1 MKIDRKTFQTLA
13 SLLVLA
19 LLFWWLISNAA
30 SVLGFFAAVVKILS
44 PFIIGLCIAFV
55 VNIVLNLLERLWD
68 KPAFKGK
75 TAELWERLK
84 RPVCIVLSFI
94 VVLGLISAVFF
105 IVVPEFTR
113 TIMGFVD
120 KIPQYSKKIE
130 IWWANVMEL
139 AAVFALELPELHLEP
154 QKIIDALTSFIG
166 GFGKSFINTTI
177 GFTSSVVS
185 ALVSFFVAMVFS
197 IYVLAQKELFS
208 VACKKVLYALFSE
221 KTVESVLSVAS
232 LINRTFTNFVTGQLT
247 EAVIIGSLCF
257 VGMLIFSM
265 PFASVI
271 SVLVGFTALIPVFGA
286 FIGTII
292 GALLI
297 LLDTPVKALWF
308 VVFILVLQQLE
319 NNLIYPRVVGKSV
332 GLPAV
337 FTLIAVTVGGG
348 AFGFIGILI
357 SVPVCSV
364 IYTLASRWV
373 ENKLLEKNIEI

>member
-44 PFIIGLCIAFV
+44 PFIIGLCIAFI

-75 TAELWERLK
+75 TAELWGRLK

-197 IYVLAQKELFS
+197 IYVLAQKERFY
-208 VACKKVLYALFSE
+208 VACKKVLYALFSR
-221 KTVESVLSVAS
+221 KTVESALSVAS

-297 LLDTPVKALWF
+297 LLDTPIKALWF

-319 NNLIYPRVVGKSV
+319 NNLIYPKVVGKSV

>member
-1 MKIDRKTFQTLA
+1 MKIDKKTFQMLA
-13 SLLVLA
+13 SLLILA
-19 LLFWWLISNAA
+19 LLFWWFISNAA
-30 SVLGFFAAVVKILS
+30 SVFGFLAGVVRILS

-55 VNIVLNLLERLWD
+55 VNIVLNVLEKLWNRVS
-68 KPAFKGK
+68 FKGRLAGVWK
-75 TAELWERLK
+75 NLK

-94 VVLGLISAVFF
+94 VVIGLIAAVFF

-130 IWWANVMEL
+130 QWWGKLMEL
-139 AAVFALELPELHLEP
+139 ASVFALELPELRLEP
-154 QKIIDALTSFIG
+154 QKIIDTLTGFIG
-166 GFGKSFINTTI
+166 GFGKTFINTTI
-177 GFTSSVVS
+177 GLTSSVVS
-185 ALVSFFVAMVFS
+185 ALVTFFVALVFS
-197 IYVLAQKELFS
+197 IYTLAQKEVFS
-208 VACKKVLYALFSE
+208 VACRKVLYAAFSE
-221 KTVESVLSVAS
+221 RRVESILSVTA
-232 LINRTFTNFVTGQLT
+232 LINRTFTSFVTGQLT

-257 VGMLIFSM
+257 VGMLVFNI

-271 SVLVGFTALIPVFGA
+271 SVLIGFTALIPVFGA

-297 LLDTPVKALWF
+297 LLDTPIKALWF

-319 NNLIYPRVVGKSV
+319 NNLIYPKVVGKSV

-348 AFGFIGILI
+348 AFGFVGILI

-364 IYTLASRWV
+364 IYTLASHWV
-373 ENKLLEKNIEI
+373 ENRLVEKNIDI

>member
-1 MKIDRKTFQTLA
+1 MKIDRKTFQMLA

-30 SVLGFFAAVVKILS
+30 SVLGFFSAVVKILS
-44 PFIIGLCIAFV
+44 PFIIGLCIAFI
-55 VNIVLNLLERLWD
+55 VNIVLNMLERLWD

-75 TAELWERLK
+75 KADFWRKLK

-94 VVLGLISAVFF
+94 IVLGLISAVFF

-130 IWWANVMEL
+130 VWWAQLMEL

-154 QKIIDALTSFIG
+154 QKIIDALTGFIG

-185 ALVSFFVAMVFS
+185 ALVTFFVALVFS
-197 IYVLAQKELFS
+197 VYVLAQKELFA
-208 VACKKVLYALFSE
+208 VACRKVLYALFSE
-221 KTVESVLSVAS
+221 KAVVSILSVLS

-257 VGMLIFSM
+257 VGMLVFAM

-271 SVLVGFTALIPVFGA
+271 SVLIGFTALIPVFGA
-286 FIGTII
+286 FIGTIV

-319 NNLIYPRVVGKSV
+319 NNLIYPKVVGKSV

>member
-1 MKIDRKTFQTLA
+1 MKIDKKTFQTLA

-75 TAELWERLK
+75 TAELWGRLK

-208 VACKKVLYALFSE
+208 VACKKVLYALFSD

-297 LLDTPVKALWF
+297 LLDTPIKALWF

-319 NNLIYPRVVGKSV
+319 NNLIYPKVVGKSV

-373 ENKLLEKNIEI
+373 ENKLIEKNIEI

>member
-44 PFIIGLCIAFV
+44 PFIIGLCIAFI

-75 TAELWERLK
+75 TAELWGRLK

-208 VACKKVLYALFSE
+208 VACKKVLYALFSD

-297 LLDTPVKALWF
+297 LLDTPIKALWF

-319 NNLIYPRVVGKSV
+319 NNLIYPKVVGKSV

>member
-1 MKIDRKTFQTLA
+1 ML
-13 SLLVLA
+13 SYLLVFA
-19 LLFWWLISNAA
+19 LLFWWLISNAG
-30 SVLGFFAAVVKILS
+30 VVFGFIAAVVNILS

-68 KPAFKGK
+68 RACRKGK
-75 TAELWERLK
+75 YSGLLQKLK

-94 VVLGLISAVFF
+94 IVLGLIAAVFF

-120 KIPQYSKKIE
+120 KIPQYSEKIE
-130 IWWANVMEL
+130 AWWAEL
-139 AAVFALELPELHLEP
+139 MKFASAFALELPELNLEP
-154 QKIIDALTSFIG
+154 QKIIDSLTGFIG
-166 GFGKSFINTTI
+166 GFGKTFINTTI
-177 GFTSSVVS
+177 GFTSSLVS
-185 ALVSFFVAMVFS
+185 ALVSFFVATVFS
-197 IYVLAQKELFS
+197 IYVLAQKELFAA
-208 VACKKVLYALFSE
+208 ACKKVLYAVFSVSGVE
-221 KTVESVLSVAS
+221 KILSVVS
-232 LINRTFTNFVTGQLT
+232 LVNRTFTNFVTGQLT

-257 VGMLIFSM
+257 VGMLVLKM

-297 LLDTPVKALWF
+297 LLDTPIKAIWF
-308 VVFILVLQQLE
+308 VIFILVLQQLE
-319 NNLIYPRVVGKSV
+319 NNLIYPKVVGKSV

-364 IYTLASRWV
+364 IYTLVSRWV
-373 ENKLLEKNIEI
+373 DGRLIEKNIEI